1 MIRQA
6 SGPPGVLASGPVCTV
21 RHRRPSAG
29 PRALL
34 LHGLANGPSV
44 WDPLAGSDA
53 AGLDLWTA
61 DLPWGGAHPPDWA
74 YRPDATWAIAEAL
87 KQVPGGAGVV
97 VAHSFSALLL
107 MELITDELARGGDP
121 FGRYGIDAVV
131 FASPF
136 YRRSPETFEYSV
148 VGELLENFRLT
159 MDEGI
164 RVMAGPRL
172 DPALRHDMAQ
182 RVCDRVGPY
191 GYMSFFRSYLRTPW
205 LRTDLFTVPAL
216 VIGGEQDFTAVP
228 AESRA
233 LTDALPDARCRFI
246 PGAGHFPMVEQA
258 DVFAAEI
265 GDFLG
270 SIGLT
275 EPLALD
281 PSLDHQGA

>member
-1 MIRQA
+1 MIRERSA
-6 SGPPGVLASGPVCTV
+6 PGVPPSGAVCTV
-21 RHRRPSAG
+21 HHKRPTGG

-34 LHGLANGPSV
+34 LHGLANSPSV
-44 WDPLAGSDA
+44 WEPLIGSEA

-61 DLPWGGAHPPDWA
+61 DLPWGSGHSPDWA

-87 KQVPGGAGVV
+87 GQVPGGAGVV
-97 VAHSFSALLL
+97 VAHSFSAVLL
-107 MELITDELARGGDP
+107 MELLSDELTRGGDP
-121 FGRYGIDAVV
+121 FGRYGIDALVL
-131 FASPF
+131 ASPF
-136 YRRSPETFEYSV
+136 YRRDPETFEYSV
-148 VGELLENFRLT
+148 VAELLDNFRHT

-172 DPALRHDMAQ
+172 DASLRRDMAQ
-182 RVCDRVGPY
+182 RVCERVGPY

-228 AESRA
+228 AESMA
-233 LTDALPDARCRFI
+233 LTAALPDARCRFV

-258 DVFAAEI
+258 GVFAAEL

-270 SIGLT
+270 SISRT
-275 EPLALD
+275 EPSAVD
-281 PSLDHQGA
+281 QPA